1 MFAYDPEQF
10 ELLIT
15 RHLDGR
21 LSAGEEL
28 EFQRLLIRA
37 PEARRALEAYER
49 LDAAAGEALREAL
62 PVAEPTFDPVELVRT
77 RRSTAA
83 HRHYHRAWWLLPTAA
98 AACLLLALTTQTF
111 QQVESPNAPPTDHLV
126 KGPDT
131 SPEPFKVL
139 PAQAG
144 PERFDSRSN
153 VMPAAAAAPRR
164 TLRHTDRQLIAIEG
178 EDGQVYWLELDKTR
192 TLRGQSARGN
202 TRLASGGI

>member
-21 LSAGEEL
+21 LSAEEEL

-49 LDAAAGEALREAL
+49 LDAVAGEALREAL
-62 PVAEPTFDPVELVRT
+62 PVAEPTFDPVELVKA
-77 RRSTAA
+77 RRGAAAA

-98 AACLLLALTTQTF
+98 AACLLLAITTQTYW
-111 QQVESPNAPPTDHLV
+111 QAEQPASPAVNHLV
-126 KGPDT
+126 KGP
-131 SPEPFKVL
+131 EPSGQPFEAL

-144 PERFDSRSN
+144 SGRLDSRPD
-153 VMPAAAAAPRR
+153 VMPAAAPRR

-178 EDGQVYWLELDKTR
+178 KDGQIYWLELDQTR

-202 TRLASGGI
+202 TRLTSGGV